1 MIVKDNCPCKDCTDR
16 QLGCHDTCDAYT
28 QYSKERRRIRAEQAA
43 QNQDYFAFVNRVYKH
58 NRRKNI

>member
-1 MIVKDNCPCKDCTDR
+1 MIVKDNCPCKDCTNR

-28 QYSKERRRIRAEQAA
+28 QYSKKRRRMRAEQAA
-43 QNQDYFAFVNRVYKH
+43 QNQDHFAFVNRVYKH